1 MSRAWLIAGIGCRR
15 DVSAA
20 QIDAA
25 LHMALGSYSLA
36 DVRAIATVDAKAHE
50 PGLLAFCASHALLL
64 YVFTREQIAAFTST
78 FPDTSALSP
87 PSPVV
92 HAQLGVDGVC
102 EPCAL
107 LAANGGPLIVGKIV
121 CDGVTVALAR
131 DTRFDNRTA
140 VPLSVGLSDAP
151 NKNQIHKQDPIQ

>member
-1 MSRAWLIAGIGCRR
+1 MSRASLIAGIGCRSG
-15 DVSAA
+15 VSAA

-25 LHMALGSYSLA
+25 LQMALGAYPLA
-36 DVRAIATVDAKAHE
+36 DVCAIATVDAKAHE

-78 FPDTSALSP
+78 FPDTSALSS

-92 HAQLGVDGVC
+92 RAQFGIDGVC

-131 DTRFDNRTA
+131 DPRFDCRTTA
-140 VPLSVGLSDAP
+140 PLAAGLLDSSHQ
-151 NKNQIHKQDPIQ
+151 NLEQDPIR